1 MTHQPTILSLA
12 RSGVILQGRGV
23 QVGHSTPRVT
33 AKTLEGEVWQSVEIL
48 IEDSG
53 STRKPE
59 QWGNGYPPTKK
70 FCSGVLDCTPNT
82 ASCCLNVCSWPQ
94 ATLGRTV
101 TGECWSQGNR
111 FMHASCFWRA
121 RFGPWLLWRN

>member
-1 MTHQPTILSLA
+1 M
-12 RSGVILQGRGV
+12 GR
-23 QVGHSTPRVT
+23 STPRVK
-33 AKTLEGEVWQSVEIL
+33 ARTLEGEVWTNVEIL

-94 ATLGRTV
+94 ATLGRTA
-101 TGECWSQGNR
+101 TGQCGQMRAGAGGTDSCTPP
-111 FMHASCFWRA
+111 ASGEPGL
-121 RFGPWLLWRN
+121 GPGGFAEIDSTVCELEDEGH